1 MTDVQEAHAD
11 AAAAPEN
18 FPLAIAAGLAT
29 AIVGAGVWA
38 AVTVA
43 TQMELGIMAIA
54 VGYLVGQ
61 AIRVTGHGR
70 SQKFGILGAICGLV
84 GCVLGNLLSAVVF
97 FSQQEHVALMNV
109 LSHAT
114 PDFLMALM
122 KEFTQALD
130 FVFYAIAIYE
140 GYRFSFDR

>member
-1 MTDVQEAHAD
+1 MANIED
-11 AAAAPEN
+11 AGAPAAMEN
-18 FPLAIAAGLAT
+18 FPLAVAAGVGT
-29 AIVGAGVWA
+29 AVIGAGLWA

-43 TQMELGIMAIA
+43 TQMELGIMAVA
-54 VGYLVGQ
+54 VGYAVGQ

-70 SQKFGILGAICGLV
+70 SQKFGILGAVCGLI

-97 FSQQEHVALMNV
+97 FAQYKHMEVTDV

-114 PDFLMALM
+114 PGFLLSLM
-122 KEFTQALD
+122 KEFTQVLD
-130 FVFYAIAIYE
+130 VVFYAIAIYE